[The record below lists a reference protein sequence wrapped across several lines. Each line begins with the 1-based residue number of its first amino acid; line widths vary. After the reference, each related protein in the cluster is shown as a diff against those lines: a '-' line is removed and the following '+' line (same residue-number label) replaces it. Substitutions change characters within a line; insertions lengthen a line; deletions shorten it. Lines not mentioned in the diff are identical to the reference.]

1 MHPLTK
7 VGLRKVNF
15 TILDIRQWVPMMEA
29 TWRDGAA
36 LELQSN
42 NDRRFQ
48 VSIEGGGKSS
58 KEY

>member
-7 VGLRKVNF
+7 VGLRKVKF
-15 TILDIRQWVPMMEA
+15 TILDIRQWVPMMEP

-36 LELQSN
+36 MELQSN

-48 VSIEGGGKSS
+48 VSSEGGGKSS